1 MSDTTSK
8 QQGQNNGHTKLYK
21 WIVRGIWIAFVA
33 FLVGFPLYIYTV
45 SVDFLGLYG
54 GLPSLE
60 ALENPKSDL
69 SSELYSSD
77 NILLGKYYRE
87 NRSPVTYEE
96 LSPNLVNA
104 LVATE
109 DIRFSEHSGIDL
121 IGLARVGWGVF
132 KNVVTFGASGL
143 EGGGSTL
150 SQQTAKNLYKT
161 RTGENEGPLM
171 QIPGL
176 RILIIK
182 TKEWL
187 VAVKLEKYYTKKE
200 ILAMYL
206 NTASFSSNSF
216 GIKVAAK
223 TFFNKHPHDL
233 TVEESATIVGMLKAA
248 TYYNPARNPENS
260 KRRRN
265 VVINQMYKNDFITGQ
280 EYDSL
285 TDLPIVLDFNVDSHN
300 EGLATYFR
308 TVVQNWLLRWTRE
321 HGYDLYEDGLR
332 IYTTIDSRMQE
343 HAENAVKTHMKY
355 QQELFNEHW
364 KEKGEPWRDE
374 EGKVLKGFIPMLAKR
389 SERYQG
395 LEEKYGKGND
405 SIDIVMNT
413 AIDMTVFNWNAENN
427 EVDTVMSPL
436 DSIKYYQSFLHSG
449 FMSMDPHNGHIKAWV
464 GGINHKHFKYDHVMQ
479 GKRQP
484 GSTFKPFVY
493 AAAIDN
499 GYSPCYEVVDAPV
512 TFSVYT
518 DGEEDTWTP
527 QNATGGYSGERMTI
541 RQAMA
546 QSKNSIT
553 AFVMKR
559 IGPETVVEYAK
570 RLGINSNIE
579 AVPAL
584 ALGGGGDVSVH
595 EMVGAYSTFVNHG
608 TWTEPVFIT
617 RIEDKEGNTIYDN
630 PVNTREALSEETAYL
645 MLYMLRGATEEEG
658 GTGQGIAREIREGN
672 EVGAKTGTTQNYSD
686 GWFMGVTKDL
696 VSGVWVGGDSRSV
709 HFSTLALGQGA
720 RMAMPIWVEYMKSI
734 YADERLDYE
743 KGPFERPAGGIS
755 IEIDCEKYKSDIFG
769 EEPDSLMVDEPVE
782 QLDEESIF

>member
-1 MSDTTSK
+1 MSETTSTDNK
-8 QQGQNNGHTKLYK
+8 NTQGPKKLYK
-21 WIVRGIWIAFVA
+21 WTVRGIWIAFFA
-33 FLVGFPLYIYTV
+33 FILFFPLYIYTV

-69 SSELYSSD
+69 SSELYSAD

-87 NRSPVTYEE
+87 NRSPVAYEE

-109 DIRFSEHSGIDL
+109 DIRFTEHSGIDL
-121 IGLARVGWGVF
+121 IGLTRVGWGII
-132 KNVVTFGASGL
+132 KYVVTFGNSDL

-171 QIPGL
+171 QIPGV
-176 RILIIK
+176 RMLIVK

-187 VAVKLEKYYTKKE
+187 VAVNLEKYYTKKE

-206 NTASFSSNSF
+206 NTAEFSSNSY
-216 GIKVAAK
+216 GIKVASK
-223 TFFNKHPHDL
+223 TFFNKHPFDL

-260 KRRRN
+260 RQRRN
-265 VVINQMYKNDFITGQ
+265 VVINQMYKYDFITRN

-285 TDLPIVLDFNVDSHN
+285 TELPIALDYKVESHT
-300 EGLATYFR
+300 EGPATYFR
-308 TVVQNWLLRWTRE
+308 SVIRGWLLDWANE
-321 HGYDLYEDGLR
+321 HGYDLFEDGLR

-343 HAENAVKTHMKY
+343 HAEEAVKTHMKN
-355 QQELFNEHW
+355 QQQLFDEHW
-364 KEKGEPWRDE
+364 KGRGEPWRDE
-374 EGKVLKGFIPMLAKR
+374 EGKVLKDFIPMLAKR
-389 SERYQG
+389 SERYRD
-395 LEEKYGKGND
+395 LEKKYGKGND
-405 SIDIVMNT
+405 SINIVMNT
-413 AIDMTVFNWNAENN
+413 PVEMSVFTWLN
-427 EVDTVMSPL
+427 EDFEKDTVLSPI
-436 DSIKYYQSFLHSG
+436 DSIKYMQSFLHAG
-449 FMSMDPHNGHIKAWV
+449 FMSMDPHNGHVKAWV
-464 GGINHKHFKYDHVMQ
+464 GGINYKHFKYDHVMQ

-527 QNATGGYSGERMTI
+527 QNATGGYSGEQMTI

-553 AFVMKR
+553 AFLMKR
-559 IGPETVVEYAK
+559 VGPETVVEYAR
-570 RLGINSNIE
+570 RLGITSNIE
-579 AVPAL
+579 AVPSL
-584 ALGGGGDVSVH
+584 ALGGGGDVSVF

-617 RIEDKEGNTIYDN
+617 RIEDKEGNTVYEN

-645 MLYMLRGATEEEG
+645 MLYMLRGATEEQG
-658 GTGQGIAREIREGN
+658 GTGQGIPREIRDGN

-696 VSGVWVGGDSRSV
+696 VSGAWVGGDSRSV

-720 RMAMPIWVEYMKSI
+720 RMAMPMWIEYMKRV

-743 KGPFERPAGGIS
+743 KGPFERPASGIS
-755 IEIDCEKYKSDIFG
+755 IEIDCNKYKPDLS
-769 EEPDSLMVDEPVE
+769 EETDSLMVDQQVE
-782 QLDEESIF
+782 KLDEESIF

>member
-1 MSDTTSK
+1 MSENTSIS
-8 QQGQNNGHTKLYK
+8 NNKAEDRGKIYR
-21 WIVRGIWIAFVA
+21 WIVRGIWIAFLA
-33 FLVGFPLYIYTV
+33 FITLFPLYIYTV

-69 SSELYSSD
+69 SSELYSAD

-87 NRSPVTYEE
+87 NRSPVSYNE

-109 DIRFSEHSGIDL
+109 DIRFTKHSGIDL
-121 IGLARVGWGVF
+121 IGLVRVGWGITKYIF
-132 KNVVTFGASGL
+132 TAGSSGL

-161 RTGENEGPLM
+161 RTGEDEGILM
-171 QIPGL
+171 KIPGL
-176 RILIIK
+176 RMLIIK

-187 VAVKLEKYYTKKE
+187 VAVKLEKFYTKKE

-206 NTASFSSNSF
+206 NTAEFSSNSY

-223 TFFNKHPHDL
+223 TFFNKHPYEL

-260 KRRRN
+260 TQRRN
-265 VVINQMYKNDFITGQ
+265 IVIGQMHKYGFLAEH
-280 EYDSL
+280 EYDSIIN
-285 TDLPIVLDFNVDSHN
+285 LPMALDFKVESHN
-300 EGLATYFR
+300 EGPATYFR
-308 TVVQNWLLRWTRE
+308 SVIRGWLLDWTKE
-321 HGYDLYEDGLR
+321 HGYDLFEDGLR
-332 IYTTIDSRMQE
+332 IYTTIDSRMQA
-343 HAENAVKTHMKY
+343 HAEEAVKTHMKY
-355 QQELFNEHW
+355 QQELFDDHW
-364 KEKGEPWRDE
+364 GNKEPWRDE
-374 EGKVLKGFIPMLAKR
+374 EGEVLNGFIPMLAKR
-389 SERYQG
+389 SDRYRSLERQ
-395 LEEKYGKGND
+395 YGKGND

-413 AIDMTVFNWNAENN
+413 PVEMTVFTWET
-427 EVDTVMSPL
+427 EEFEKDTVLSPI
-436 DSIKYYQSFLHSG
+436 DSVKYMQSFLHAG

-464 GGINHKHFKYDHVMQ
+464 GGINYKYFKYDHVMQ

-493 AAAIDN
+493 ASAIDN
-499 GYSPCYEVVDAPV
+499 GYSPCYEVTDAPV

-527 QNATGGYSGERMTI
+527 QNATGEYSGDQMTI

-553 AFVMKR
+553 AFLMKR
-559 IGPETVVEYAK
+559 VGPGTVVEYAR
-570 RLGINSNIE
+570 RLGITSNIE
-579 AVPAL
+579 AVPSL
-584 ALGGGGDVSVH
+584 ALGGGGDVSVY

-617 RIEDKEGNTIYDN
+617 RIEDKEGNTVYEN

-645 MLYMLRGATEEEG
+645 MLYMLRGATEEDG
-658 GTGQGIAREIREGN
+658 GTGRGIPAEIRDNN
-672 EVGAKTGTTQNYSD
+672 EVGAKTGTTQNFSD

-696 VSGVWVGGDSRSV
+696 VSGAWVGADSRSV
-709 HFSTLALGQGA
+709 HFRTLALGQGA
-720 RMAMPIWVEYMKSI
+720 RMAMPIWIEYMKRV
-734 YADERLDYE
+734 YADDRLDYE
-743 KGPFERPAGGIS
+743 KGPFERPSQGID
-755 IEIDCEKYKSDIFG
+755 IEIDCGKYGSDLF
-769 EEPDSLMVDEPVE
+769 EMESDSLIVE
-782 QLDEESIF
+782 EDVETLDEESIF

>member
-1 MSDTTSK
+1 MSETTSK
-8 QQGQNNGHTKLYK
+8 QQGQGNGREKLFK
-21 WIVRGIWIAFVA
+21 WIVRGVWIAFFA
-33 FLVGFPLYIYTV
+33 FLIGFPLYIYTV
-45 SVDFLGLYG
+45 SEDFLGLYG

-60 ALENPKSDL
+60 ALENPESDL

-104 LVATE
+104 LIATE

-121 IGLARVGWGVF
+121 IGLTRVGWGVI
-132 KNVVTFGASGL
+132 KYTLTFGASDL

-161 RTGENEGPLM
+161 RTGEMEGPLM
-171 QIPGL
+171 KIPGL
-176 RILIIK
+176 RMLIIK

-206 NTASFSSNSF
+206 NTAEFSSNSF

-260 KRRRN
+260 TRRRN
-265 VVINQMYKNDFITGQ
+265 VVMNQMRKNGFLEDS

-285 TDLPIVLDFNVDSHN
+285 TALPMALDYKVESHN

-308 TVVQNWLLRWTRE
+308 SVVQNWLLRWSRE

-343 HAENAVKTHMKY
+343 HAEKAVEKHMKY
-355 QQELFNEHW
+355 QQALFKKHW
-364 KEKGEPWRDE
+364 EGRGEPWRDE
-374 EGKVLKGFIPMLAKR
+374 DGKVLKGFIPMLAKR
-389 SERYQG
+389 TERYRS
-395 LEEKYGKGND
+395 LEKKYGRGHD
-405 SIDIVMNT
+405 SIDVVMNT
-413 AIDMTVFNWNAENN
+413 PVDMTVFSWNSENL
-427 EVDTVMSPL
+427 EIDTTMSPI
-436 DSIKYYQSFLHSG
+436 DSIKYMQHFLHAG

-527 QNATGGYSGERMTI
+527 KNAEGTYSGERMTI

-559 IGPETVVEYAK
+559 IGPETVVEYAQ
-570 RLGINSNIE
+570 RLGINGNIE
-579 AVPAL
+579 AVPSL
-584 ALGGGGDVSVH
+584 ALGGGGDVSVY
-595 EMVGAYSTFVNHG
+595 EMVGAYSAFVNHG

-617 RIEDKEGNTIYDN
+617 RIEDKDGNTIYEN

-658 GTGQGIAREIREGN
+658 GTGRGIPREIREGN
-672 EVGAKTGTTQNYSD
+672 EVGAKTGTTSNYSD
-686 GWFMGVTKDL
+686 GWFMGVTKNL
-696 VSGVWVGGDSRSV
+696 VSGVWVGGDNRSV

-720 RMAMPIWVEYMKSI
+720 RMAMPIWTEYMKNV
-734 YADERLDYE
+734 YADERLDIK
-743 KGPFERPAGGIS
+743 KGAFERPAGGLS
-755 IEIDCEKYKSDIFG
+755 IEIDCNKYESDILG

>member
-1 MSDTTSK
+1 MSENTSTNNK
-8 QQGQNNGHTKLYK
+8 NTQGSSKRYT
-21 WIVRGIWIAFVA
+21 WIVRGIWIAFLA
-33 FLVGFPLYIYTV
+33 FMIFFPFYIYTV

-69 SSELYSSD
+69 SSELYSAD

-109 DIRFSEHSGIDL
+109 DYRFTDHSGIDL
-121 IGLARVGWGVF
+121 ISLTRVGWGITKYIF
-132 KNVVTFGASGL
+132 TAGNSGL

-187 VAVKLEKYYTKKE
+187 VAVKLEKFYTKKE

-206 NTASFSSNSF
+206 NTAEFSSNSY

-223 TFFNKHPHDL
+223 TFFNKHPYDL

-260 KRRRN
+260 TRRRN
-265 VVINQMYKNDFITGQ
+265 VVVGQMYKYGFLTEN
-280 EYDSL
+280 EYDSI
-285 TDLPIVLDFNVDSHN
+285 TSLPMALDFKVDSHT
-300 EGLATYFR
+300 EGAATYFR
-308 TVVQNWLLRWTRE
+308 SVVRGWLLSWTKE
-321 HGYDLYEDGLR
+321 HGYDLFEDGLR

-343 HAENAVKTHMKY
+343 HAETAVKTHMKY
-355 QQELFNEHW
+355 QQELFDDHW
-364 KEKGEPWRDE
+364 GSKEPWRDE
-374 EGKVLKGFIPMLAKR
+374 EGELLKGFIPMQAKR
-389 SERYQG
+389 TDRYRSLER
-395 LEEKYGKGND
+395 KYGKGND
-405 SIDIVMNT
+405 SIDIIMNT
-413 AIDMTVFNWNAENN
+413 PVNTTVFSWE
-427 EVDTVMSPL
+427 EEDYEKDTVMSPI
-436 DSIKYYQSFLHSG
+436 DSIKHMQSFLHAG
-449 FMSMDPHNGHIKAWV
+449 FMSMNPQNGHIKAWV
-464 GGINHKHFKYDHVMQ
+464 GGINYKHFKYDHVKQ

-493 AAAIDN
+493 AAAVDN
-499 GYSPCYEVVDAPV
+499 GYSPCYEVTDAPV

-527 QNATGGYSGERMTI
+527 QNATGGYSGDRMTI

-553 AFVMKR
+553 AFLMKR
-559 IGPETVVEYAK
+559 VGPATVVEYAR
-570 RLGINSNIE
+570 RLGITSNIE
-579 AVPAL
+579 AVPSL
-584 ALGGGGDVSVH
+584 ALGGGGDVSVY

-617 RIEDKEGNTIYDN
+617 RIEDKEGNTVYEN

-645 MLYMLRGATEEEG
+645 MLYMLRGATEEQG
-658 GTGQGIAREIREGN
+658 GTGQGIPREIRDNN

-696 VSGVWVGGDSRSV
+696 VSGAWVGGDSRSV
-709 HFSTLALGQGA
+709 HFRTLALGQGA
-720 RMAMPIWVEYMKSI
+720 RMAMPIWIEYMKQV

-743 KGPFERPAGGIS
+743 KGSFERPSTGIN
-755 IEIDCEKYKSDIFG
+755 IEIDCNKYKPDLT
-769 EEPDSLMVDEPVE
+769 EETDSLMVEEDVE
-782 QLDEESIF
+782 TLDEESIF

>member
-1 MSDTTSK
+1 MSESTSK
-8 QQGQNNGHTKLYK
+8 QEGQEKGRQKLYM
-21 WIVRGIWIAFVA
+21 WIVRGIWIALLA
-33 FLVGFPLYIYTV
+33 FLLFFPLYIFTV
-45 SVDFLGLYG
+45 SIDFLGLYG

-69 SSELYSSD
+69 SSHLYSSD
-77 NILLGKYYRE
+77 NILLGSYYRE
-87 NRSPVTYEE
+87 NRSPVSYEE
-96 LSPNLVNA
+96 LSPNLVDA

-109 DIRFSEHSGIDL
+109 DYRFTDHSGIDL
-121 IGLARVGWGVF
+121 ISLVRVGWGVF

-150 SQQTAKNLYKT
+150 SQQTAKNLYNT
-161 RTGENEGPLM
+161 RTGEQEGPLM

-176 RILIIK
+176 RMVIVK
-182 TKEWL
+182 TKEWI

-206 NTASFSSNSF
+206 NTANFSSNSF

-223 TFFNKHPHDL
+223 TFFNKHPYDL
-233 TVEESATIVGMLKAA
+233 TVEESATLVGMLKAA

-260 KRRRN
+260 TRRRN
-265 VVINQMYKNDFITGQ
+265 VVMNQMRKYGFLTQ
-280 EYDSL
+280 SAYDSL
-285 TDLPIVLDFNVDSHN
+285 TALPMALDFKVESHN

-308 TVVQNWLLRWTRE
+308 TVVQNWLLKWSRE

-343 HAENAVKTHMKY
+343 HAEEAVKNHMKN
-355 QQELFNEHW
+355 QQKLFDQHW
-364 KEKGEPWRDE
+364 KGRGAPWRDE
-374 EGKVLKGFIPMLAKR
+374 DGKVLEGFIPMISKR
-389 SERYQG
+389 SDRYRS
-395 LEEKYGKGND
+395 LEKKYGKDND
-405 SIDIVMNT
+405 SIDIMMNT
-413 AIDMTVFNWNAENN
+413 PVNMQVFDWKSENQ
-427 EVDTVMSPL
+427 EKDTLMSPL
-436 DSIKYYQSFLHSG
+436 DSVKYYQSFLHSG

-518 DGEEDTWTP
+518 DGEEDTYTP
-527 QNATGGYSGERMTI
+527 KNTTGEYSGERMTL
-541 RQAMA
+541 RNALAKSM
-546 QSKNSIT
+546 NSVT
-553 AFVMKR
+553 AFIMKR

-570 RLGINSNIE
+570 RIGIQSNIE

-584 ALGGGGDVSVH
+584 ALGGGGDVSVY
-595 EMVGAYSTFVNHG
+595 EMVGAYSTFANHG

-617 RIEDKEGNTIYDN
+617 RIEDKEGNTVYEN

-658 GTGQGIAREIREGN
+658 GTGAGIPREIRDGN

-696 VSGVWVGGDSRSV
+696 VSGAWVGGDSRSV

-720 RMAMPIWVEYMKSI
+720 RMAMPIWVEYMKKV

-743 KGPFERPAGGIS
+743 KGSFERPSRGLS
-755 IEIDCEKYKSDIFG
+755 IEIDCGRYQT
-769 EEPDSLMVDEPVE
+769 EEVDSMMVDQPIEE
-782 QLDEESIF
+782 LDEESIF

>member
-8 QQGQNNGHTKLYK
+8 QQGQKKGHSNLYK
-21 WIVRGIWIAFVA
+21 WIVRGVWIAFIA
-33 FLVGFPLYIYTV
+33 FLIGFPLYIYTV

-69 SSELYSSD
+69 SSELYSAD

-176 RILIIK
+176 RILIVK

-206 NTASFSSNSF
+206 NTANFSSNSY

-233 TVEESATIVGMLKAA
+233 TIEESATIVGMLKAS

-260 KRRRN
+260 KGRRN
-265 VVINQMYKNDFITGQ
+265 VVIGQMYKNDFISEQ
-280 EYDSL
+280 QYDSL
-285 TDLPIVLDFNVDSHN
+285 TSLPIVLDFKVDSHN

-308 TVVQNWLLRWTRE
+308 TVVQNWLLRWARE
-321 HGYDLYEDGLR
+321 HGYDLFEDGLR

-343 HAENAVKTHMKY
+343 HAENAVKAHMQY
-355 QQELFNEHW
+355 QQELFRDHW
-364 KEKGEPWRDE
+364 KGRGEPWRDE
-374 EGKVLKGFIPMLAKR
+374 EGEVLKGFIPMLAKR
-389 SERYQG
+389 SERYQS
-395 LEEKYGKGND
+395 LEKTYGKGND
-405 SIDIVMNT
+405 SIDVVMNT
-413 AIDMTVFNWNAENN
+413 PVEMTLFSWEAENN
-427 EVDTVMSPL
+427 EIDTLMSPI
-436 DSIKYYQSFLHSG
+436 DSIKYMQSFLHSG

-464 GGINHKHFKYDHVMQ
+464 GGINHKYFKYDHVMQ

-527 QNATGGYSGERMTI
+527 QNATGGYSGDRMTI

-584 ALGGGGDVSVH
+584 SLGGGGDVSVY

-617 RIEDKEGNTIYDN
+617 RIEDKEGNTVYEN

-720 RMAMPIWVEYMKSI
+720 RMAMPIWVEYMKSV

-755 IEIDCEKYKSDIFG
+755 IEIDCDKYKSDIFG